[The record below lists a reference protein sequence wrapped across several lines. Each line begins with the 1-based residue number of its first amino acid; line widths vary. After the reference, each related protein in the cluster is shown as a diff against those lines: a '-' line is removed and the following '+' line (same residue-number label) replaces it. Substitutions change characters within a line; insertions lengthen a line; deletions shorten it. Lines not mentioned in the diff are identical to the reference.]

1 MKWGA
6 PASQAKRKNPP
17 KTKRIRLPQ
26 NIIPLYGVNMTR
38 SVPIPPD
45 AVLRIK
51 TLAPQAR
58 LARRQHRD
66 NDPKVEASKELT
78 VLFCKLRGEGC
89 TISEIAKAADMTYHS
104 VSARVKRGEKENA

>member
-1 MKWGA
+1 
-6 PASQAKRKNPP
+6 
-17 KTKRIRLPQ
+17 
-26 NIIPLYGVNMTR
+26 MTR

-45 AVLRIK
+45 AVVRIK

-66 NDPKVEASKELT
+66 SDPKVEASKELT
-78 VLFCKLRGEGC
+78 VLFCNLRQEGC
-89 TISEIAKAADMTYHS
+89 TISEIAKAAEMTYHS